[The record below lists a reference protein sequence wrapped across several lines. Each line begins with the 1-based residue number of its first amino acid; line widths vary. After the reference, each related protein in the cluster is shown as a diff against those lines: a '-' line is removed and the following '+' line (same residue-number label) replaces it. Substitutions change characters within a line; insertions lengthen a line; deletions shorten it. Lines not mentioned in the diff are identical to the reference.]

1 MTTYSVSANAFTF
14 VCMSISEIEALMAD
28 YNLLNLHSIL
38 NYDKFNAYSITHH
51 STAIEGATLTQNET
65 RLLLDEDATPK
76 GKPLT
81 HSLMVKDHYA
91 ALQFVLQKAKN
102 TNTVT
107 TNFIKEIN
115 AFVMKYTGAVY
126 NTPLGTVDGS
136 KGEFRKGNVSA
147 GDFYFINY
155 DKAPSYTDALVK
167 KINENIKAFTTFQE
181 KLELSFAAHFDLV
194 SIHPFYDGNGRTSR
208 LLMNYLQALLGL
220 PLAIVYKE
228 DKADYFTALQTARKE
243 ESLQPFY
250 RFMFTQYAK
259 FLQQEIQSFKE
270 DMQQNKP
277 SSSGG
282 FSLFF

>member
-1 MTTYSVSANAFTF
+1 
-14 VCMSISEIEALMAD
+14 MAD

-38 NYDKFNAYSITHH
+38 DYDKFNAYSITHH

-102 TNTVT
+102 ANTVT
-107 TNFIKEIN
+107 TNFIKEKN
-115 AFVMKYTGAVY
+115 AFVMKHTGAVY

-136 KGEFRKGNVSA
+136 KYEFRKENVSA
-147 GDFYFINY
+147 SGFYFINY
-155 DKAPSYTDALVK
+155 DKVPSYTDALVK

-181 KLELSFAAHFDLV
+181 KLELSFAVHFDLV

-208 LLMNYLQALLGL
+208 LLMNYLQAFTGIAFGDCLQRRQSRLFYGFANGKKRRIAATFL
-220 PLAIVYKE
+220 SIYVYPIRQI
-228 DKADYFTALQTARKE
+228 FTARNT
-243 ESLQPFY
+243 
-250 RFMFTQYAK
+250 
-259 FLQQEIQSFKE
+259 IV
-270 DMQQNKP
+270 
-277 SSSGG
+277 
-282 FSLFF
+282 